1 MRLVERRVGVWLR
14 TAAARLIAECGDPS
28 CGQCG
33 VTPILDGPAFN
44 ELREQHRTNISHPP
58 FSVSVSVAAFGDLG
72 RSPSRID

>member
-44 ELREQHRTNISHPP
+44 ELREQHEQISRTRHSPFLYPLLPLEISDE
-58 FSVSVSVAAFGDLG
+58 ALQE
-72 RSPSRID
+72 